1 MSLRWIIVVKNLMEW
16 VASIVVAIVV
26 AWLITTFLF
35 SRYEVHGQSMYPTFN
50 DKDNL
55 IVSKISKTL
64 GTIDR
69 GDVIIFHA
77 NEEKDYIK
85 RLIGVPGDTV
95 SYKNDQL
102 YINHEKVAEPYLDF
116 NKKHKFT
123 EYLTENFDVSDTKN
137 SDGEKVIPEGKYLV
151 LGDNRLKSNDSRQ
164 DVGLITDEQI
174 VGKAKLRI
182 LPTNNM
188 KYDFYAD
195 SFDHVNEN

>member
-1 MSLRWIIVVKNLMEW
+1 MSLRRVIVVKNLMEW

-85 RLIGVPGDTV
+85 
-95 SYKNDQL
+95 
-102 YINHEKVAEPYLDF
+102 
-116 NKKHKFT
+116 
-123 EYLTENFDVSDTKN
+123 
-137 SDGEKVIPEGKYLV
+137 
-151 LGDNRLKSNDSRQ
+151 
-164 DVGLITDEQI
+164 
-174 VGKAKLRI
+174 
-182 LPTNNM
+182 
-188 KYDFYAD
+188 
-195 SFDHVNEN
+195 